1 MLYFIHKCPKWSLKS
16 ICREMSSSAFDFA
29 WFLLI
34 QRYTARASSDLSS
47 EWYKVFRSPECLQF
61 TLLGCLLL
69 PSSGLLVLLI
79 GNMQLM
85 TYASLHSSSSHPSS
99 TRCKPKRRKRNTF
112 FIFRI
117 LKSFTWLHFCC
128 CRLRSWGC
136 RREVEEED
144 KVDCKTKVEKI
155 CKGDSHL
162 DNWAER
168 RQSWY
173 C

>member
-1 MLYFIHKCPKWSLKS
+1 MLYFIHKCPKLSLKS
-16 ICREMSSSAFDFA
+16 ICRDRSSSAFDFA

-85 TYASLHSSSSHPSS
+85 TYASLHSSNSHPSS
-99 TRCKPKRRKRNTF
+99 TRCKPKRKKSTF
-112 FIFRI
+112 FFVRI
-117 LKSFTWLHFCC
+117 LKSFYLAAPLMFQAAVL
-128 CRLRSWGC
+128 RLW
-136 RREVEEED
+136 
-144 KVDCKTKVEKI
+144 
-155 CKGDSHL
+155 KGG
-162 DNWAER
+162 
-168 RQSWY
+168 
-173 C
+173 